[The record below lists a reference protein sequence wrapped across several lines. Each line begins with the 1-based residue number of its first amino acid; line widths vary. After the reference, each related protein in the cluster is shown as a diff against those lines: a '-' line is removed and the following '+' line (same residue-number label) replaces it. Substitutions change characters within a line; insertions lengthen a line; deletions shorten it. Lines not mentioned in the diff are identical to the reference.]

1 MQDNALLGENPNATV
16 SAQTDMSF
24 DLPDNFEQEYQKR
37 QTLKAP
43 AKDYDI
49 TGGDFVKSVGVGA
62 LGMVSGLGE
71 LSEQLTGY
79 GEGLRDVAQSG
90 SDYLVDSMT
99 DDGKAALSAELFT
112 EKDGKLGVGQGAGDI
127 DVWAMKFAQ
136 GIGSLAGGMIPGGA
150 AGSVTR
156 MVASSMLKRGA
167 SKLVAEQVASRTAS
181 ILGETAATGT
191 FIAGSHGSA
200 MQDGRQQVLDMDAGW
215 LADNSEHFQNS
226 LSRIVNDPNNQGMS
240 STEMVNLAKEE
251 TANFVSK
258 TIMGDPATIAASI
271 AGAYG
276 DKLLFGAVAGKASK
290 GILKGAGKGALTEAS
305 TEALENVGQT
315 YGTNVAMN
323 EVAGTNRDPWEG
335 AAKNALEGAAIGAL
349 TGSVPGAVGGMR
361 GKSDNVTEEPEN
373 NDTQESEEP
382 EVEPVQGHVDPIP
395 EQPIK
400 TQVEALTETPLPAQ
414 QAEQPQDD
422 YQPFSSAKP
431 AALVTDL
438 NKAIEE
444 LKTQDRSDERARQAR
459 QDLARYADTLTNP
472 DNLQPDVLEAV
483 RQNAKQIVDN
493 YWGVAPETEPEQSQ
507 KQEPLNVDS
516 NNSQQDD
523 PEQQVQKQ
531 QLSDAISRGELGFAD
546 EEAQRNARFAEGLQK
561 AMEISPAAV
570 LQVAQGRREGRFSQ
584 ERAIHALQMVIN
596 SVSSQDTNTQPVTDP
611 DSERELELRTAA
623 NRERVH
629 RGDYESQPETER
641 VKNGFKWQQNQ
652 EHTSAFYRDAGKE
665 RSVNEPFASGIENQH
680 APAGTVLIEDED
692 TKRAS
697 EGRLTRSQID
707 DLKSHAAN
715 RQQERTNHPIKTG
728 MTKRLRRKIQRSK
741 GFDTETVLDEFRN
754 SEKRLQAYQNEARIQ
769 AEREAKNPE
778 NIQRRKSAQAL
789 FEEKISSP
797 EAKQFAES
805 LITDS
810 IKRVDETLNKSA
822 GTVLEMDGQQ
832 ISLPKVKGQMANSIR
847 NLANKFIGKTAA
859 LDENLRAK
867 RAVSE
872 ESKSEEPSQI
882 REPEQKIED
891 FGEKIGDARKD
902 VWADYAAVLSH
913 MENTGDV
920 PLSKSFPEPDYKKLV
935 DNGLSKDTAALIA
948 VLRNSLP
955 TKPRVA
961 HRLGVWVNH
970 TNGVKEFV
978 AGLLDGSKR
987 IEDLSQ
993 KYVAYRESSQDI
1005 LRTLPSLAKAD
1016 LSVLKEASNYRITSG
1031 SYSMFGGKRYSPS
1044 KTFYHISY
1052 KGKEQTST
1060 ASENLNDVQQTLDN
1074 LIADLNQNGVKEK
1087 QSNIGVYQDRHT
1099 KQVFLGWKGS
1109 KGVLRIQNFDTSKI
1123 ARDYLNIHRDKVEDR
1138 LAKLKRIPNLRRE
1151 SNSVRVGPS
1160 RYNGNVTPDL
1170 FAKEFGFR
1178 GVEFGNWVEQGKR
1191 QRDLNDAYD
1200 GLMDLAEILGIPP
1213 KAISLNGELG
1223 LAFGARGKGGKDP
1236 ASAHYEPGKVVINL
1250 TKKAG
1255 AGSLAHEWFHALD
1268 HYFGRSGGPSDSFI
1282 SESPYIKRTGQ
1293 REQVQNAFKELS
1305 KVLVNSDLESRSREL
1320 DKTKSKQYYS
1330 EVVELGAR
1338 SFESYIIDQLYK
1350 QDMSND
1356 YLANITSEEG
1366 WNALNEL
1373 EDSIHP
1379 YPYPTVSDKEII
1391 FPAFENLFT
1400 VLETKPT
1407 DKGIALFSR
1416 ESVTHDKPS
1425 TGMTLKG
1432 AKLAA
1437 DQWLR
1442 DYKGGAGV
1450 KVTVVKTQA
1459 EAEGIMG
1466 MQFDGSVVHALY
1478 RDSTGEVVV
1487 VADNIAN
1494 PKELR
1499 KKLRHEILV
1508 HHGLKAVVGDS
1519 EYQNILTRIYRGR
1532 NSPYLKELWEHIGT
1546 HYGQAS
1552 PIDQVE
1558 EVLAYAAESERTR
1571 VQQWFDGIVEM
1582 IAHALRKVGL
1592 MKPSDMTKAELNNII
1607 KTLTDRTKAVEHWLD
1622 PAQNPK
1628 PNSSTKLSQAKF
1640 SKSSRVPDDVKVIK
1654 GEPIKG
1660 QTIKEKRLYAQQQG
1674 FKHAGLYINKDSGF
1688 EITVGRKGV
1697 KHTTARKAFDDL
1709 LSSMKFLDKIIE
1721 DSSYLGTESDNKGN
1735 ANVKAHHYFGIK
1747 YEVNGNTHDVV
1758 VDVREMPD
1766 GKFYY
1771 DHSFERE
1778 LSASGDNS
1786 SGPLPTSPRT
1796 RNNTSRVAEAEG
1808 LSDSDD
1814 DSSGPRLLTQGP
1826 IIPSMGAEPDTSN
1839 ISSAAK
1845 KINNSDG
1852 DIKFSKTRKMTLDE
1866 ALAQDTPHER
1876 FTGVLNAISRGMNR
1890 LKESKVGGAIRGD
1903 IGLGAI
1909 TLRQLADLAKDK
1921 LPQLSQYVDTV
1932 HLMLTRRNQL
1942 AFDAHDMADGIRKW
1956 AAKNRKHADEM
1967 FDIAHLATVEGVD
1980 PEQPFKSAK
1989 ETIEKRI
1996 QHLELVNQGSHKTN
2010 EQMAELKELTNMLKA
2025 EPNRKKKH
2033 AQLKKRFDKLPE
2045 EAKQH
2050 YRAMR
2055 DKYKERHDLYKR
2067 LLEEQISNAAVD
2079 GRIKRTRIADMK
2091 SQFELQ
2097 EVMAPYFPLSRF
2109 GDYWISVADENGE
2122 KRFMMYE
2129 SEKQQQEAKKKLESQ
2144 GYDVFSGYKLDKDPR
2159 MEGASLGFVVDLMS
2173 KVEEAKLNEVKKAEL
2188 KDAIYQMYL
2197 QALPSRSM
2205 RKQFMH
2211 RQKVKGWS
2219 NDALRA
2225 LAENMVKGS
2234 YQLARL
2240 EYADELT
2247 RLASETAK
2255 TAGKSGD
2262 NQASRYSNELMKR
2275 HEWVMNPKHSSGA
2288 QKITSLG
2295 FLYMLG
2301 FSPAAAAINT
2311 TQNFVVA
2318 LPMIGS
2324 KFGFAAASREL
2335 GKATMEFIHAKGS
2348 IKSKLTNLDE
2358 LAAFDHWY
2366 DSGLLDAT
2374 NAHDLAG
2381 MAEGQNWKYN
2391 PAYEKF
2397 SGWMSALFHKAEV
2410 FNRETTAL
2418 AGYRLARK
2426 NGTPHNEAV
2435 QYAEKMTWDAHF
2447 DYTNV
2452 NRARYMQ
2459 SPTMK
2464 VATQFKQYSQ
2474 NMTYYLMR
2482 NAYLSMKG
2490 MDEKE
2495 RSGAR
2500 KQLIGTLGV
2509 TALLAGISALPLS
2522 LIYGVANGLNAVFG
2536 DDDEPYDAETEFK
2549 TYLADVFGS
2558 DMADK
2563 IIYGAGGAGLSPR
2576 ISLDGMWLR
2585 DANRDMEGED
2595 TWSFY
2600 AKQAAGPVLGGIL
2613 VQAMIAK
2620 DKMADGDYYRAIE
2633 GMVPKV
2639 FKDGMKAYRYA
2650 EEGALN
2656 SRGDAYREAEDFS
2669 TLDLGLQA
2677 MGMTPD
2683 ELSKQYQLNN
2693 ARKQY
2698 EQHVLDRRSNLMKA
2712 YYLAWKQRDTGLML
2726 ETQKAIGKFNRKY
2739 PKLALTSQKIKQS
2752 IKTRQRY
2759 SQRSSSGVN
2768 LNKNL
2773 RNFESEVVW

>member
-16 SAQTDMSF
+16 NAQTDMSF

-49 TGGDFVKSVGVGA
+49 TAGDFVKSVGVGA

-400 TQVEALTETPLPAQ
+400 TQVEAPTETPLPAQ

-493 YWGVAPETEPEQSQ
+493 YWGVAPETEQAS
-507 KQEPLNVDS
+507 
-516 NNSQQDD
+516 
-523 PEQQVQKQ
+523 
-531 QLSDAISRGELGFAD
+531 
-546 EEAQRNARFAEGLQK
+546 
-561 AMEISPAAV
+561 
-570 LQVAQGRREGRFSQ
+570 
-584 ERAIHALQMVIN
+584 
-596 SVSSQDTNTQPVTDP
+596 TQPKMQ
-611 DSERELELRTAA
+611 EELPLTNAE
-623 NRERVH
+623 NN
-629 RGDYESQPETER
+629 ESQGNNKPKALPAEASDPISMENEVAGTLSGEGTSPQNPEAINQPQ
-641 VKNGFKWQQNQ
+641 NGKDGGVEVTQNQ
-652 EHTSAFYRDAGKE
+652 LAAK
-665 RSVNEPFASGIENQH
+665 PGI
-680 APAGTVLIEDED
+680 
-692 TKRAS
+692 S
-697 EGRLTRSQID
+697 
-707 DLKSHAAN
+707 
-715 RQQERTNHPIKTG
+715 
-728 MTKRLRRKIQRSK
+728 KRLRRKIQRAS
-741 GFDTETVLDEFRN
+741 GFDTETVLGELRN
-754 SEKRLQAYQNEARIQ
+754 SEKRLQDYQNEVRQQ
-769 AEREAKNPE
+769 AEQEANS
-778 NIQRRKSAQAL
+778 QQSAQAL
-789 FEEKISSP
+789 YEEKLSSP
-797 EAKQFAES
+797 EAKQFS
-805 LITDS
+805 DNLITDS
-810 IKRVDETLNKSA
+810 IKRVNETLDKSA

-935 DNGLSKDTAALIA
+935 DNGLSNDTAALIA

-970 TNGVKEFV
+970 TNGVKQFV

-993 KYVAYRESSQDI
+993 KHVAYRESSQDI

-1437 DQWLR
+1437 DQWLK

-1519 EYQNILTRIYRGR
+1519 EYQTILTRVHRGR
-1532 NSPYLKELWEHIGT
+1532 NSPYLKELWEHIDE

-1571 VQQWFDGIVEM
+1571 VQQWLDGIVEM

-1921 LPQLSQYVDTV
+1921 LPQLIQYVDTV

-2079 GRIKRTRIADMK
+2079 GRIKRARIADMK

-2275 HEWVMNPKHSSGA
+2275 HEWVMNPSHSVIA

-2426 NGTPHNEAV
+2426 NNMSHNKAV

-2595 TWSFY
+2595 TWAFY
-2600 AKQAAGPVLGGIL
+2600 AKQAAGPVIGGIL
-2613 VQAMIAK
+2613 LQGMK
-2620 DKMADGDYYRAIE
+2620 SLDKMADGDYYRAIE

-2693 ARKQY
+2693 ARKEY

-2773 RNFESEVVW
+2773 RNFESSVVW

>member
-49 TGGDFVKSVGVGA
+49 TGGDFVKSFGVGA

-90 SDYLVDSMT
+90 SDYLVNSMT

-240 STEMVNLAKEE
+240 NTEMVNLAKEE

-361 GKSDNVTEEPEN
+361 GKSDNVTEYPEN
-373 NDTQESEEP
+373 NDTQELEEP
-382 EVEPVQGHVDPIP
+382 EVEPAQGHVDPIP
-395 EQPIK
+395 EQPIE
-400 TQVEALTETPLPAQ
+400 TQVEVPTETPLPAQ
-414 QAEQPQDD
+414 QAEQSQDD
-422 YQPFSSAKP
+422 YQSFSSAKP
-431 AALVTDL
+431 AALTTDI
-438 NKAIEE
+438 NQAIEE
-444 LKTQDRSDERARQAR
+444 LKAQEEANRGDERARQAR

-546 EEAQRNARFAEGLQK
+546 EESQRNARFAEGLQK

-596 SVSSQDTNTQPVTDP
+596 SVSSQDANMQPVTDP

-665 RSVNEPFASGIENQH
+665 RSVNEPFAPGIENQH

-707 DLKSHAAN
+707 DLKSQAAN

-872 ESKSEEPSQI
+872 ESTSEEPSQI

-935 DNGLSKDTAALIA
+935 DNGLSNDTVALIA

-993 KYVAYRESSQDI
+993 KHVAYRESSQDI

-1151 SNSVRVGPS
+1151 SNSARVGPS

-1200 GLMDLAEILGIPP
+1200 GLMDLAEILGVPP

-1293 REQVQNAFKELS
+1293 REQVQNAFKKLS
-1305 KVLVNSDLESRSREL
+1305 KALVNSDLESRSQEL

-1373 EDSIHP
+1373 EDSTHP

-1432 AKLAA
+1432 AKLAV
-1437 DQWLR
+1437 DQWLK

-1532 NSPYLKELWEHIGT
+1532 NSPYLKELWEHIDT

-1571 VQQWFDGIVEM
+1571 VQQWLDGIVEM

-1607 KTLTDRTKAVEHWLD
+1607 KTLTDRTKSVEHWLD
-1622 PAQNPK
+1622 PTQNPK
-1628 PNSSTKLSQAKF
+1628 QNTSTKLSQAKF
-1640 SKSSRVPDDVKVIK
+1640 SQEQKDVDDYIQRLNKAMNSLKSRVEPVKVMDTPDVLKAVGMPDLPIYISRDIVRKATNGKKRNHDLDISVIENLPSLLSDPIAVFRPKDEKLSKSGSKNILVEATIPNGNKVVVAIHGNQQEHRIVVNRIASAYGKESEQFSGWVKNKLLEYIKSKNPEWLRLQGLQLPKERSFHQGSNKSVITKDDLVKSS
-1654 GEPIKG
+1654 
-1660 QTIKEKRLYAQQQG
+1660 
-1674 FKHAGLYINKDSGF
+1674 AG
-1688 EITVGRKGV
+1688 
-1697 KHTTARKAFDDL
+1697 
-1709 LSSMKFLDKIIE
+1709 
-1721 DSSYLGTESDNKGN
+1721 SDG
-1735 ANVKAHHYFGIK
+1735 
-1747 YEVNGNTHDVV
+1747 
-1758 VDVREMPD
+1758 
-1766 GKFYY
+1766 
-1771 DHSFERE
+1771 
-1778 LSASGDNS
+1778 
-1786 SGPLPTSPRT
+1786 
-1796 RNNTSRVAEAEG
+1796 NNT
-1808 LSDSDD
+1808 
-1814 DSSGPRLLTQGP
+1814 
-1826 IIPSMGAEPDTSN
+1826 
-1839 ISSAAK
+1839 
-1845 KINNSDG
+1845 DG

-1876 FTGVLNAISRGMNR
+1876 FTSVLNAISRGMNR

-1903 IGLGAI
+1903 IGLGAV
-1909 TLRQLADLAKDK
+1909 TLRQLADLANKNK

-2033 AQLKKRFDKLPE
+2033 AQLKKRFNKLPE

-2055 DKYKERHDLYKR
+2055 DKYRERHDLYKR

-2079 GRIKRTRIADMK
+2079 GRIKKARIADMK

-2262 NQASRYSNELMKR
+2262 NQVSRYSNELMKR
-2275 HEWVMNPKHSSGA
+2275 HEWVMNPSHSVIA

-2426 NGTPHNEAV
+2426 NGMPHNEAV

-2474 NMTYYLMR
+2474 NMTYYLVR

-2495 RSGAR
+2495 RSEAR

-2613 VQAMIAK
+2613 LQGMK
-2620 DKMADGDYYRAIE
+2620 SLDKMADGDYYRAIE

-2693 ARKQY
+2693 ARKEY